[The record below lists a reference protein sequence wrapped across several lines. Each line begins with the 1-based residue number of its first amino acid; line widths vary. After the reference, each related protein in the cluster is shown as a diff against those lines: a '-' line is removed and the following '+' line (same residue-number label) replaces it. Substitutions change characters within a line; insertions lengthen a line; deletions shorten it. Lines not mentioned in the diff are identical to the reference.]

1 MPPNYFGSEGNDE
14 DRKKDDSKTTRNVAP
29 HPPQAAE
36 PRAQLRAA
44 PSLALGLARG
54 GGCWGCP
61 PSTTTGTA
69 SSHSAE
75 CVSTGTQ
82 SGRLH
87 MNTDRV
93 FPVFLKKKKREKT
106 IQYRKPVCS
115 HFNISNSFDVML
127 HSSLVS
133 NPKFCKEKNQRCANK
148 AGNQVHAPVCWHIA
162 APRNRSTES
171 KQCSGTEGAALDTES
186 KVYGLY

>member
-1 MPPNYFGSEGNDE
+1 MTKIERKMTAKPLGMSLPTLPRQRSPGHGSGQPPA
-14 DRKKDDSKTTRNVAP
+14 V
-29 HPPQAAE
+29 
-36 PRAQLRAA
+36 
-44 PSLALGLARG
+44 ALGLAQG
-54 GGCWGCP
+54 AAAGGCP

-87 MNTDRV
+87 TNTDRV
-93 FPVFLKKKKREKT
+93 FPVFLKTKKREKT

-133 NPKFCKEKNQRCANK
+133 NPKFCKEKNQRCAKK

-186 KVYGLY
+186 TVYGLY

>member
-1 MPPNYFGSEGNDE
+1 MMKIERKMTAKPLGMSLPTLPRQLSPGHSSGQPPAWHWGWPGG
-14 DRKKDDSKTTRNVAP
+14 R
-29 HPPQAAE
+29 
-36 PRAQLRAA
+36 L
-44 PSLALGLARG
+44 LGL
-54 GGCWGCP
+54 P
-61 PSTTTGTA
+61 PEHHHG
-69 SSHSAE
+69 HSLFPQRRVCQYRYTKWQATYE
-75 CVSTGTQ
+75 HW
-82 SGRLH
+82 SG
-87 MNTDRV
+87 
-93 FPVFLKKKKREKT
+93 FSCFFLKKKKREKT